1 MEFDTLQLGSLSVN
15 CYIIRTGN
23 GNCIAIDI
31 GGDSE
36 KLLQY
41 LKEHNLNLKKIIL
54 THGHCDHIA
63 GVADVQSATG
73 AEVYIHESDA
83 DMMTDIQKNLG
94 YWILMENETFKPVTK
109 YTTVKEGDIISQ
121 DNYDFKIINTP
132 GHTPGSICVLCGRSI
147 FTGDTLFYLSRGRT
161 DFPGGSDKQ
170 MLESLRRLKNLDG
183 NYFIYP
189 GHNMMSQLQF
199 ERENNPCMKGIK

>member
-1 MEFDTLQLGSLSVN
+1 MEIDTLQLGSLGVN

-23 GNCIAIDI
+23 DNCIVIDI
-31 GGDSE
+31 GGESE

-41 LKEHNLNLKKIIL
+41 LKEYNLNLKKIIL

-63 GVADVQSATG
+63 GVADVQEATG
-73 AEVYIHESDA
+73 AEVYIHEADA
-83 DMMTDIQKNLG
+83 DMMTDVQKNLG
-94 YWILMENETFKPVTK
+94 YWILMENETFKPITK
-109 YTTVKEGDIISQ
+109 YTTIKEGDIISQ
-121 DNYDFKIINTP
+121 DNCNFKILNTP
-132 GHTPGSICVLCGRSI
+132 GHTPGSICILCDRTI

-161 DFPGGSDKQ
+161 DFPGGSDRQ
-170 MLESLRRLKNLDG
+170 MLESLRRLKHLDG
-183 NYFIYP
+183 DYFIYP